1 MSSTGWKIQS
11 GSGQGTE
18 EDPQISLL
26 SSSWHAAYP
35 VPSRY
40 PGSRIWAPAW
50 GPTIPASDSSSPSLL
65 LQKWPSSNTNLTRL
79 LPATVHPASTLC
91 PPHLC
96 QLPGSA
102 LSKLVSEFPPAL
114 VKFYPL
120 KGARPNCPVIPN
132 NINTFYF
139 SAQNIIP
146 ADTPFLMCLSPPTRT
161 SEEVAR

>member
-1 MSSTGWKIQS
+1 MLPTLFPAGTLVP
-11 GSGQGTE
+11 GSGLQ
-18 EDPQISLL
+18 
-26 SSSWHAAYP
+26 
-35 VPSRY
+35 
-40 PGSRIWAPAW
+40 PGEL
-50 GPTIPASDSSSPSLL
+50 DSSSPFLL

-91 PPHLC
+91 PPHLF

-102 LSKLVSEFPPAL
+102 LSKLVYEFPPAL
-114 VKFYPL
+114 VKFHPL
-120 KGARPNCPVIPN
+120 KGACPNCPVIPN

-161 SEEVAR
+161 SEEVARWLLYPLPITVPSTQ